1 MVKEHLM
8 DTNNP
13 ITEEYQTT
21 PIMVDINNPIMVDT
35 NNPILVDTNNPIM
48 EDTPINNKL
57 L

>member
-13 ITEEYQTT
+13 IME
-21 PIMVDINNPIMVDT
+21 DSNNPIMEDT
-35 NNPILVDTNNPIM
+35 NNPIT

>member
-13 ITEEYQTT
+13 ITE
-21 PIMVDINNPIMVDT
+21 DINNPIM
-35 NNPILVDTNNPIM
+35 VDTNNPIM